1 MVHAMAR
8 HGIPWHLPWDTHTK
22 GKNPHALISKV
33 PFCRHGHLSKHIHVV
48 APCEPIF
55 TWGYGLPPYYNMAKL
70 QECPPHGAFD
80 EAQDT
85 KTRSLWNVVNHPRP
99 DQDDYFGRETYLS
112 VILSLGVLSAVWET
126 ALPNMFHLFFM
137 LFVQSMRGAFAI
149 QSIVRARTTIIRSH
163 LPPCWQSR
171 GTHFSLS
178 SHPGGTKNSGAHQT
192 QPPPGADWLL
202 NKGTNSQRYASP
214 SHTSLWS
221 NPRGGGQRYWVCPWA
236 SPMGSHGFHGHPY
249 PCPLAPMGTHVLTH
263 GSPWKP

>member
-1 MVHAMAR
+1 MAR

-99 DQDDYFGRETYLS
+99 DQADSFGRETYVS
-112 VILSLGVLSAVWET
+112 VILSLGVLSTVWET
-126 ALPNMFHLFFM
+126 ALPNMFPSTSFSCFS
-137 LFVQSMRGAFAI
+137 FNRCGE
-149 QSIVRARTTIIRSH
+149 R
-163 LPPCWQSR
+163 
-171 GTHFSLS
+171 SLS
-178 SHPGGTKNSGAHQT
+178 KASFAPGQQSSAPTSHRAGSHAELISPSRPTPGGQKFPELIKLSR
-192 QPPPGADWLL
+192 L
-202 NKGTNSQRYASP
+202 
-214 SHTSLWS
+214 
-221 NPRGGGQRYWVCPWA
+221 RGPIGC
-236 SPMGSHGFHGHPY
+236 
-249 PCPLAPMGTHVLTH
+249 
-263 GSPWKP
+263 